1 MALKSEFNNR
11 PAVCAATARSELS
24 PVLPYGSPRPSIPC
38 LDEMLEASL
47 SPQEDTDRSSASTL
61 SPELCALASS
71 SKVRGGACWHSSRNM
86 PLLLL
91 SHHSKQKRPQA
102 CFENPSKAN
111 EDSLFVWDDGY
122 QVGLRRQTDVVDL
135 TSDTDSDAH
144 GLIKVNR
151 RACEQYHV

>member
-1 MALKSEFNNR
+1 
-11 PAVCAATARSELS
+11 
-24 PVLPYGSPRPSIPC
+24 
-38 LDEMLEASL
+38 
-47 SPQEDTDRSSASTL
+47 
-61 SPELCALASS
+61 
-71 SKVRGGACWHSSRNM
+71 M

-91 SHHSKQKRPQA
+91 SHHSKQNRPQA